1 MPKYGPDREIF
12 STPAIDGEDVA
23 LGISLPFNTREGS
36 LFDLTFLSI
45 DAAITNLKNLLLT
58 RKGERVNHP
67 QFGTNLQDYLFEPN
81 YQVLRDAVG
90 TEIRDAVEV
99 WLPYIVIKKLDV
111 RIPETGEGN
120 LVDRFHGIFVSLT
133 IGLVNN
139 TIDEEEVVVNIR
151 DL

>member
-81 YQVLRDAVG
+81 YQV
-90 TEIRDAVEV
+90 
-99 WLPYIVIKKLDV
+99 
-111 RIPETGEGN
+111 
-120 LVDRFHGIFVSLT
+120 
-133 IGLVNN
+133 
-139 TIDEEEVVVNIR
+139 
-151 DL
+151 